1 MKKPVLIISYV
12 PNYNRQGY
20 DLADTLRDLGYPV
33 RLYQMDGITD
43 NQKGIFGIRCVKPT
57 GRFHKL
63 IMIRNLLAFVF
74 KTLFVRKP
82 IVICIGKPM
91 LRLGG
96 FYSLVFGSKLIWYSL
111 EYQQLGMIDRMVYQK
126 CVSGY
131 IDVEENRR
139 DAVFSQYGKKK
150 ASLIC
155 YNMPHLHK
163 TPASGGALRRFLKEK
178 YGFGGREQL
187 VVYAGSYQKYAK
199 LENIVDASRMFPG
212 DRKLVLMTYGLP
224 DAICGKSSNCIVVPP
239 VKGEEFYNWLADA
252 DCALLPYETDS
263 DFNVLNCS
271 PQKIFDCY
279 CVGVPYVASNRPIVN
294 RVLSTDS
301 SAGGVCDFTDT
312 KDINFKIEM
321 VIGRKAVVR
330 DAMRKLHLNKFNY
343 DVLQNE
349 ISSLVEKIFRGL
361 YSGEMIRN

>member
-111 EYQQLGMIDRMVYQK
+111 EYSQLGIVDRIVYQK

-139 DAVFSQYGKKK
+139 DAVFSQYGRK
-150 ASLIC
+150 ATSLVC

-163 TPASGGALRRFLKEK
+163 TPILGGSLRKFLKEK
-178 YGFGGREQL
+178 YGFNGCEQL
-187 VVYAGSYQKYAK
+187 VVYAGSYQKYAC
-199 LENIVDASRMFPG
+199 LENIVRTSMNFPKN
-212 DRKLVLMTYGLP
+212 RKLVLMAYGLP
-224 DAICGKSSNCIVVPP
+224 DAICAKSDSCITVPP
-239 VKGEEFYNWLADA
+239 VKGEEFYAWLADA
-252 DCALLPYETDS
+252 DCALLPYETD
-263 DFNVLNCS
+263 DNFNVLNCS

-279 CVGVPYVASNRPIVN
+279 CVGVPYLASDRPII
-294 RVLSTDS
+294 RKVLHEYP
-301 SAGGVCDFTDT
+301 SAGAVCNYTKV
-312 KDINFKIEM
+312 KDIEEQIDAIM
-321 VIGRKAVVR
+321 VRKSAVR
-330 DAMRKLHLNKFNY
+330 ESMRTLHVEKFNY
-343 DVLQNE
+343 DQMLPHFK
-349 ISSLVEKIFRGL
+349 SLMGDLDE
-361 YSGEMIRN
+361 